1 MPLFSRQDQVARR
14 SRVSARRRNSRREV
28 TSAAIHPG
36 TVLAPGEGD
45 TLALATRKQR
55 KDRMMKKLILG
66 TLFLAVAA
74 APAGAYVQVGH
85 LAQQH
90 MSATS
95 QQANEVLVAHRTMNN
110 YAQPAP
116 EPVYMQDVSA
126 AVNPVPEPGTIAL
139 TSMGLLALG
148 AARRRR
154 TTS

>member
-1 MPLFSRQDQVARR
+1 
-14 SRVSARRRNSRREV
+14 
-28 TSAAIHPG
+28 
-36 TVLAPGEGD
+36 
-45 TLALATRKQR
+45 
-55 KDRMMKKLILG
+55 MMKKLILG

-85 LAQQH
+85 LAQQQH

>member
-1 MPLFSRQDQVARR
+1 
-14 SRVSARRRNSRREV
+14 
-28 TSAAIHPG
+28 
-36 TVLAPGEGD
+36 
-45 TLALATRKQR
+45 
-55 KDRMMKKLILG
+55 MMKKLILG